1 MKNNVKPFWLLTLL
15 CMIILP
21 STLSLSAETN
31 STVDKEIYQL
41 ITQIRDIESLKC
53 NIQNCYHTE
62 KQILEVARP
71 SGLSTN
77 FSAKLDRELVNR
89 VFGYLS
95 STPELESFVKTYTA
109 LIERS
114 NYREFFTSELFAE
127 YMKLLQSGQA
137 RLISQLQRYF
147 KSASLVD
154 SSEQHIPKV
163 LPETLPWTQP
173 STANIPRALK
183 TVN

>member
-1 MKNNVKPFWLLTLL
+1 M
-15 CMIILP
+15 
-21 STLSLSAETN
+21 
-31 STVDKEIYQL
+31 DKQICQL

-71 SGLSTN
+71 SGLSTS

-95 STPELESFVKTYTA
+95 NTPELESFVKAYTA
-109 LIERS
+109 LLQRS

-147 KSASLVD
+147 KSVSLVD
-154 SSEQHIPKV
+154 SNEQQAPNV
-163 LPETLPWTQP
+163 LPETPPWTQP
-173 STANIPRALK
+173 STVNIPRALN

>member
-1 MKNNVKPFWLLTLL
+1 MKNDVKPFWLFTLL
-15 CMIILP
+15 CMIVLA

-31 STVDKEIYQL
+31 PTMDEEIYQL
-41 ITQIRDIESLKC
+41 ITQIRDIESLKS

-77 FSAKLDRELVNR
+77 FSARLDRELVNR

-95 STPELESFVKTYTA
+95 NTPELESFVTAYTA
-109 LIERS
+109 LLQRS
-114 NYREFFTSELFAE
+114 NYREFFTTELFAE
-127 YMKLLQSGQA
+127 YMKLLQAGQE
-137 RLISQLQRYF
+137 RLISQLQRYL
-147 KSASLVD
+147 KSVTLVE
-154 SSEQHIPKV
+154 SNEQEAPNI

-173 STANIPRALK
+173 STVNIPRALK

>member
-1 MKNNVKPFWLLTLL
+1 
-15 CMIILP
+15 MILS

-31 STVDKEIYQL
+31 STMDKEIYQV

-62 KQILEVARP
+62 KQLLEVARP

-89 VFGYLS
+89 VFGYLAN
-95 STPELESFVKTYTA
+95 TPELESFVKTYTA

-127 YMKLLQSGQA
+127 YMKLLQSGQG
-137 RLISQLQRYF
+137 RLISQLQRYL
-147 KSASLVD
+147 KSVSLVD
-154 SSEQHIPKV
+154 SSEQRALNV

-173 STANIPRALK
+173 STVNISAALK

>member
-1 MKNNVKPFWLLTLL
+1 MKNHAKLFWLFALL

-21 STLSLSAETN
+21 STLCLSAE
-31 STVDKEIYQL
+31 STSTMDEEIYQL
-41 ITQIRDIESLKC
+41 LTQIRDIESLKC
-53 NIQNCYHTE
+53 NIKNCYHTE
-62 KQILEVARP
+62 RQTLEVARP

-89 VFGYLS
+89 VFGYFAN
-95 STPELESFVKTYTA
+95 TPELESFVKAYNS
-109 LIERS
+109 LLQRS

-137 RLISQLQRYF
+137 RLISQLQRYL

-154 SSEQHIPKV
+154 SNEQQAPNV
-163 LPETLPWTQP
+163 LPERLPWTQP
-173 STANIPRALK
+173 STVNIPRALNA
-183 TVN
+183 VN

>member
-1 MKNNVKPFWLLTLL
+1 MKNNAKPFWLFTLL

-31 STVDKEIYQL
+31 STMDKQICQL

-71 SGLSTN
+71 SGLSTS

-95 STPELESFVKTYTA
+95 NTPELESFVKAYTA
-109 LIERS
+109 LLQRS

-147 KSASLVD
+147 KSVSLVD
-154 SSEQHIPKV
+154 SNEQQAPNV
-163 LPETLPWTQP
+163 LPETPPWTQP
-173 STANIPRALK
+173 STVNIPRALN

>member
-1 MKNNVKPFWLLTLL
+1 MKNNVKPFWILTLL
-15 CMIILP
+15 CIIILP
-21 STLSLSAETN
+21 STLSLSAETT
-31 STVDKEIYQL
+31 STMDEEIYQL
-41 ITQIRDIESLKC
+41 ITEIRDIESLKC

-95 STPELESFVKTYTA
+95 NTPELESFVKAYTA
-109 LIERS
+109 LLQRS

-127 YMKLLQSGQA
+127 YMKLLQSGQG
-137 RLISQLQRYF
+137 RLMTQLQRYL
-147 KSASLVD
+147 KSVSLVD
-154 SSEQHIPKV
+154 SNQQQTLNV

-173 STANIPRALK
+173 STVNFPRALK

>member
-1 MKNNVKPFWLLTLL
+1 MKNNVKPFWLVTLL

-21 STLSLSAETN
+21 STLCLSAE
-31 STVDKEIYQL
+31 STSTMDEEIYQL
-41 ITQIRDIESLKC
+41 LTQIGDIESLKR
-53 NIQNCYHTE
+53 NIQDCYHTE

-71 SGLSTN
+71 SGQSAS

-89 VFGYLS
+89 VFGYFAN
-95 STPELESFVKTYTA
+95 TPELESFVKAYNS
-109 LIERS
+109 LLQRS

-137 RLISQLQRYF
+137 KLISQLQRYL

-154 SSEQHIPKV
+154 SNEQQALNV
-163 LPETLPWTQP
+163 LSETLPWTQP
-173 STANIPRALK
+173 STVNIPRALK